1 MSIDVTRPP
10 ATQSDVSE
18 RQAREVAEAARETE
32 WSRPSF
38 AKELYLG
45 RFDVSLIHPYPTS
58 SPDETARDEEFL
70 GRLRAYCETL
80 DGGVIERES
89 KVPDGYLAGFADLG
103 CFGMKIP
110 AEYGGLGLS
119 TSCYG
124 RALMLIG
131 SVHPTLGAMMSAHQ
145 SIGVPEPV

>member
-89 KVPDGYLAGFADLG
+89 KIPDGYLAGFADLG

-131 SVHPTLGAMMSAHQ
+131 SVHPTL
-145 SIGVPEPV
+145 PVSSS